1 GGLGDRRSTVRS
13 GRDGLCVNAIAR
25 ASGNAPPLSEGFT
38 AGWVAWVRAQP
49 DPDTAIADGPYAHYL
64 LPMLFEHERI
74 GRVLEFTYQGKGFNN
89 ALARLGRTEP
99 DVRALLLDGCLARL
113 LRGGRPGDLRAFVT
127 LHDELAPTP
136 SEVAQR

>member
-1 GGLGDRRSTVRS
+1 GGVAAGLTPARNAGDWLFV
-13 GRDGLCVNAIAR
+13 DGTAR
-25 ASGNAPPLSEGFT
+25 AAGIAPPLSEGFT